1 MVYYEQSTEVIQ
13 TLAKGGK
20 MTGMIFVGLVVVAIF
35 FTLAS
40 IIAFLSHIS
49 NSPGSGGM

>member
-1 MVYYEQSTEVIQ
+1 MLYYERSTEVIQ
-13 TLAKGGK
+13 NQRKGGK
-20 MTGMIFVGLVVVAIF
+20 MTGIIFVILVVVAIF
-35 FTLAS
+35 STLAS